1 MSTISNEFGKFAYF
15 LHLDETGNYIKNT
28 NAKELNSYDKKII
41 YFNSP
46 SEPGEDCCVKHLK
59 HSVSFDKF
67 PWISYLKL
75 NHDLSNAGCETK
87 EQAWHHW
94 IHYGIK
100 EERSYSFINN
110 SHLHQGRF
118 GNIFFINLYLHFMSI
133 KYDSRCK
140 YKHEKA
146 FNRLGIFFH
155 KGATIYKKN
164 CLITDDNFLTV
175 FHNKTFE
182 PANLI
187 LKDVW
192 FQTKD
197 FCCMLKAY
205 FNDEKIKSK
214 IIENNVYKN
223 RFQTNNDLFIHLR
236 LGDVS
241 QKTKSKKKYYE
252 ELLNEMEYNNGFI
265 SSDSP
270 EDPFFQELV
279 EKYKLT
285 IIDYDEIRTI
295 MFACTCN
302 NIILSGGTY
311 SWLIGFLAFY
321 TKYIYYPDLEDTWY
335 GNIFSFSNW
344 IKI

>member
-1 MSTISNEFGKFAYF
+1 
-15 LHLDETGNYIKNT
+15 
-28 NAKELNSYDKKII
+28 
-41 YFNSP
+41 
-46 SEPGEDCCVKHLK
+46 
-59 HSVSFDKF
+59 
-67 PWISYLKL
+67 
-75 NHDLSNAGCETK
+75 
-87 EQAWHHW
+87 
-94 IHYGIK
+94 
-100 EERSYSFINN
+100 
-110 SHLHQGRF
+110 
-118 GNIFFINLYLHFMSI
+118 
-133 KYDSRCK
+133 
-140 YKHEKA
+140 
-146 FNRLGIFFH
+146 
-155 KGATIYKKN
+155 
-164 CLITDDNFLTV
+164 
-175 FHNKTFE
+175 
-182 PANLI
+182 
-187 LKDVW
+187 
-192 FQTKD
+192 
-197 FCCMLKAY
+197 MLKAY

>member
-1 MSTISNEFGKFAYF
+1 MS
-15 LHLDETGNYIKNT
+15 
-28 NAKELNSYDKKII
+28 
-41 YFNSP
+41 
-46 SEPGEDCCVKHLK
+46 
-59 HSVSFDKF
+59 
-67 PWISYLKL
+67 
-75 NHDLSNAGCETK
+75 
-87 EQAWHHW
+87 
-94 IHYGIK
+94 
-100 EERSYSFINN
+100 
-110 SHLHQGRF
+110 
-118 GNIFFINLYLHFMSI
+118 M

-155 KGATIYKKN
+155 KGAAIYKKN

-214 IIENNVYKN
+214 IIENNVYKT

-241 QKTKSKKKYYE
+241 QKTKSKRKYYE
-252 ELLNEMEYNNGFI
+252 ELLNEIEYNNGFI

-270 EDPFFQELV
+270 ADPFFQELV

-285 IIDYDEIRTI
+285 IIDYDEIQTI

-321 TKYIYYPDLEDTWY
+321 TEYIYYPDLEDTWY